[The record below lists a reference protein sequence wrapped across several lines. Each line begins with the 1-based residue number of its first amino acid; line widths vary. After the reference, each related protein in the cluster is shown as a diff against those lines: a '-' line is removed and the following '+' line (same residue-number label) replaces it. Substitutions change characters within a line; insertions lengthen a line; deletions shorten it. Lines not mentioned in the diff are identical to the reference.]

1 MRPTLNP
8 PPFRVYADTSV
19 FGGVFDD
26 IFETASRAFFQQVTE
41 GRFQLVIS
49 PMVQDEIELAPATV
63 RDFFTEVTETAEVV
77 KLTEGALQL
86 RQAYLNAGIVT
97 AKSAADAL
105 HVALATVAKCRLIVS
120 WNFKHIVHFQKIP
133 LYQGVNLV
141 NGYEEIYIYS
151 PPQVLNYEG

>member
-1 MRPTLNP
+1 MNTLP
-8 PPFRVYADTSV
+8 LRVYADTSV

-26 IFETASRAFFQQVTE
+26 IFEQASRAFFQQVTD

-49 PMVQDEIELAPATV
+49 PIVQDEIEQAPTKVQQWFDEFAT
-63 RDFFTEVTETAEVV
+63 RAEVILITQEV
-77 KLTEGALQL
+77 LQL
-86 RQAYLNAGIVT
+86 RQTYLNAGIVT

-141 NGYEEIYIYS
+141 NGYEDIHIYS
-151 PPQVLNYEG
+151 PPEVINYEG

>member
-1 MRPTLNP
+1 
-8 PPFRVYADTSV
+8 V

-26 IFETASRAFFQQVTE
+26 IFETASRAFFQQVTD

-49 PMVQDEIELAPATV
+49 PIVQDEIEQAPIKVQKWFDEFATC
-63 RDFFTEVTETAEVV
+63 AEVILITQEV
-77 KLTEGALQL
+77 LQL

-105 HVALATVAKCRLIVS
+105 HVALATVARCRLIVS

-141 NGYEEIYIYS
+141 NGYEDIHIYS
-151 PPQVLNYEG
+151 PPEVINYEG